1 MKKPPS
7 DPPDWLPELHRQMDR
22 KTFWGLV
29 ATKAPVEP
37 APNPLK
43 LEKIFDEPDASQK
56 EEFAH
61 DVLCMAMVGKNTLRL
76 AAAVAESARY
86 LDRRDPQRM
95 AVLIETGLIDLGTRK
110 KMGTTREVCKMFY
123 ALMDLW
129 DLGSAAKYK
138 IMSLPAHDIWDVP
151 GPYLRVRFEESD
163 DGIYRWRQNITE
175 EKRGGN
181 VRKLVSI
188 KHSIEQTPP
197 YYFLHEEEQDETDE
211 KVSVVMVTY
220 LYVWYKTL
228 QGEVYYR
235 RSTKGGGLGE
245 EYYQGKKYILSYS
258 ESKKTLVSITD
269 VGRQHLLTPSCF
281 KAEPVRLPSIGRR
294 KQPEVETSGSEKSG
308 KSALMVAECFGTPDE
323 STLRLRF
330 PGAQDAE
337 PCELFGDVSVVC
349 SFSQNLEERL
359 FGDGKAEVFYDAL
372 PGEGLHMQQGDL
384 PAWRRILAELHE
396 TPLRDLQGPVAAPPL
411 CLQDIA
417 VICFCAP
424 TVADVRL
431 RAPATSGVVWE
442 FLCDGK
448 ALCDASPFFAAA
460 LRRNC
465 WLEGRCQEVR
475 FMEEDARTWLGSRAL
490 LLQLHGSA
498 EERRFSAQLPV
509 PGADTESGVTELIF
523 AEIRLFALCKKY
535 LLTRSEQLMLQR
547 LREGSGLV
555 PRLGALEE
563 PDFMQIAN
571 QLQLHGVL
579 PAVLGSWCLSY
590 AASMARPLQML
601 LSAGGKLC
609 QTVLDCAGAVAYIAS
624 GRFLCALRD
633 SREPVSRILLLLAE
647 RGCLDLLQKCQ
658 RWDWLDSADDVWQV
672 LTEDSLMPLT
682 QLPAF
687 RQELRQLRF
696 CSPALAEALE
706 PFPRLLDD
714 LLDAWFGAGEGEVSL
729 SLAGLELVSWA
740 ERCSRF
746 RQNFLRAQLRE
757 LTPKA
762 FASFSRTAALD
773 QEEIGPL
780 VQQHLQ
786 ASLKS
791 LCEAPLLR
799 MSPPPDAPFAE
810 FDGALLRRIWRFRLM
825 GPFELGGALALVFV
839 RPWFLP
845 LRLTMLGLDLLR
857 GLMSWSVPTYSL
869 CRSRLAAESH
879 CFCEAARVF
888 RAVIAAAFDFET

>member
-1 MKKPPS
+1 
-7 DPPDWLPELHRQMDR
+7 
-22 KTFWGLV
+22 
-29 ATKAPVEP
+29 
-37 APNPLK
+37 
-43 LEKIFDEPDASQK
+43 
-56 EEFAH
+56 
-61 DVLCMAMVGKNTLRL
+61 
-76 AAAVAESARY
+76 
-86 LDRRDPQRM
+86 
-95 AVLIETGLIDLGTRK
+95 
-110 KMGTTREVCKMFY
+110 
-123 ALMDLW
+123 
-129 DLGSAAKYK
+129 
-138 IMSLPAHDIWDVP
+138 
-151 GPYLRVRFEESD
+151 
-163 DGIYRWRQNITE
+163 
-175 EKRGGN
+175 
-181 VRKLVSI
+181 
-188 KHSIEQTPP
+188 
-197 YYFLHEEEQDETDE
+197 
-211 KVSVVMVTY
+211 
-220 LYVWYKTL
+220 
-228 QGEVYYR
+228 
-235 RSTKGGGLGE
+235 
-245 EYYQGKKYILSYS
+245 
-258 ESKKTLVSITD
+258 
-269 VGRQHLLTPSCF
+269 
-281 KAEPVRLPSIGRR
+281 
-294 KQPEVETSGSEKSG
+294 
-308 KSALMVAECFGTPDE
+308 MVAEFFGPPDE

-359 FGDGKAEVFYDAL
+359 FGDGRAEVFFDAL
-372 PGEGLHMQQGDL
+372 PGDGLQMQQGDL

-475 FMEEDARTWLGSRAL
+475 FMEEDAWTWSRAL

-498 EERRFSAQLPV
+498 EERRFSAQLPLLEE
-509 PGADTESGVTELIF
+509 GADTASGVTELIF
-523 AEIRLFALCKKY
+523 AEIRLAALCKKY
-535 LLTRSEQLMLQR
+535 LLTRSEQLLLQR

-555 PRLGALEE
+555 PRLSALEE
-563 PDFMQIAN
+563 LDFMKIAN
-571 QLQLHGVL
+571 QLQLHGLL

-601 LSAGGKLC
+601 LAAGGKLS
-609 QTVLDCAGAVAYIAS
+609 QTVLDCPGAVAYIAS

-633 SREPVSRILLLLAE
+633 SRESVSRILLLMAE

-714 LLDAWFGAGEGEVSL
+714 LLDAWFGADEEGEVSL

-740 ERCSRF
+740 ERCTRF

-757 LTPKA
+757 LSPKA
-762 FASFSRTAALD
+762 FASFSRTAPLD
-773 QEEIGPL
+773 QEEIGFL
-780 VQQHLQ
+780 VQQRLQ

-799 MSPPPDAPFAE
+799 MTCADAPSFAD
-810 FDGALLRRIWRFRLM
+810 FDGPLLRRIWRFRLL

-857 GLMSWSVPTYSL
+857 GLMSWSIPTSL
-869 CRSRLAAESH
+869 YRSRLAAESH